1 LKLAW
6 KFYRLSVKA
15 GFGDNFTRRFQNTF
29 SQFNSIRI
37 AVPLKQR
44 ANLINGDFSVVECVL
59 FSRASEEGEES
70 EQKSKGKGTNNLIF
84 FWFISELVVME
95 VPSN

>member
-1 LKLAW
+1 MC
-6 KFYRLSVKA
+6 FV
-15 GFGDNFTRRFQNTF
+15 F
-29 SQFNSIRI
+29 
-37 AVPLKQR
+37 
-44 ANLINGDFSVVECVL
+44 
-59 FSRASEEGEES
+59 ASAEGGET